1 MRRNKSSLVLVVI
14 LSSWSILG
22 STTGSVFGADL
33 EGQWYGNGNV
43 PGLGRGTISIAFSET
58 SFGAMAQ
65 TNIPGLGLFDT
76 GLPAMVEET
85 QEGTVVTISVPGF
98 LEMTGV
104 IGGEFITGEMSVI
117 YGGGAFPGDWFVGK
131 DTGES
136 MYPGVAPGPDCID
149 LPPVFCTGSAE
160 HCSDLLPFLPD
171 TGPGYIDNPING
183 ETWEDQFRSFLRR
196 DLMHVVKFAAAKVA
210 CKATDWEYG
219 SVDPIGLGD
228 SSEADGAIPGTSQ
241 GYLGHPLGSHENGK
255 DIDIA
260 YFQLF
265 SPDNNL
271 RPVGVH
277 QPGPF
282 EDAFHLL
289 GPPYALDVW
298 RTALFIAYLSEHPR
312 MRVIG
317 VDGRIGTIL
326 EDAFDDLVGYGWI
339 DYDLRE
345 SINLAYEEEDT
356 GEGWFRFHHHHMHVS
371 MKPVEDVV
379 VSAEVTPRTLNRKSN
394 GRYVTVRIELEEDF
408 DATQINT
415 DTVGLILDG
424 HTILYAEPWPVE
436 ITDYNHNGIPD
447 LTVKFDRQA
456 ILESVDTGTVEVDI
470 VGQVDGLFFQEV
482 ATIRVIH

>member
-1 MRRNKSSLVLVVI
+1 MRRKKNLLVLVVI

-33 EGQWYGNGNV
+33 EGQWYGNGHV
-43 PGLGRGTISIAFSET
+43 QGLGRGTISIAFSGT

-76 GLPAMVEET
+76 VLPAMVEDT
-85 QEGTVVTISVPGF
+85 PEGTVVTIAVPGF
-98 LEMTGV
+98 LEMSGIV
-104 IGGEFITGEMSVI
+104 GGEFIIGEMSVI
-117 YGGGAFPGDWFVGK
+117 YGGGVFPGDWFIGK

-136 MYPGVAPGPDCID
+136 MYPGGAPGPDCAN
-149 LPPVFCTGSAE
+149 LPAIFCTGSAE
-160 HCSDLLPFLPD
+160 HCSDLLPFLPT
-171 TGPGYIDNPING
+171 TGPGYVDFPLNG

-196 DLMHVVKFAAAKVA
+196 DLMNVVKFAAAKVA
-210 CKATDWEYG
+210 CKAADWEYG

-228 SSEADGAIPGTSQ
+228 SSEEDGAIPGTSQ

-282 EDAFHLL
+282 EDAYHLL
-289 GPPYALDVW
+289 GEPYALDVW

-317 VDGRIGTIL
+317 VDGRIGPIL
-326 EDAFDDLVGYGWI
+326 EDAFDDLVGLGWI
-339 DYDLRE
+339 DYEVRE
-345 SINLAYEEEDT
+345 SIELAFEAEDT

-371 MKPVEDVV
+371 MRPVEDVV
-379 VSAEVTPRTLNRKSN
+379 SSVRVTPRTLNRKSK
-394 GRYVTVRIELEEDF
+394 GRYVTARIELDEGLDP
-408 DATQINT
+408 THIYI
-415 DTVGLILDG
+415 DTVALILDG
-424 HTILYAEPWPVE
+424 HTMVSAEPWPVE
-436 ITDYNHNGIPD
+436 ITDYNDNGIPD

-456 ILESVDTGTVEVDI
+456 IQESIDTGMVDVTI

-482 ATIRVIH
+482 DTIRVIH